1 LTVVSLLCRS
11 ARDVVRPEAAEA
23 VAALRRRGVRACM
36 LTGDAP
42 AAAAAVAAAVGIP
55 AADTHA
61 GLLPQ
66 EKLDKVGWPLGFL
79 YEVKLVCSSS

>member
-1 LTVVSLLCRS
+1 
-11 ARDVVRPEAAEA
+11 
-23 VAALRRRGVRACM
+23 M

-66 EKLDKVGWPLGFL
+66 AKLDKVGWPLGFL